1 MSVDHEF
8 RTRPSPVR
16 PRPRFGRFARPATA
30 AAALALLAACATMD
44 GITERTADSPAH
56 SWVPPAKEV
65 RPPAPLPSPL
75 IPAELQAGGR
85 TWTLGDIVDVGLA
98 NNPQTRAAWDAAR
111 AASAAVSISQGAYLP
126 QVNAT
131 LPAAK
136 LKQSY
141 FGGTYIVEQ
150 TTLTP
155 TASLNLLLYDF
166 GGREA
171 SVQSARRAL
180 EAANWTQNAVFQ
192 NVILQIES
200 TYYQY
205 LAAQSLLDAQEINRK
220 GAQANYDA
228 ANDRHQAGVAT
239 IADVLQ
245 AKTAL
250 STIDL
255 QLVTT
260 RGLIR
265 TLHGALASSM
275 GLRADAVFEISDKL
289 PESIVFDAVDKQVDL
304 CIKEAEARRPDL
316 AASHAL
322 VLQSEAAI
330 RQARAT
336 FFPSF
341 SLSGNIGRIYYQN
354 LQFNGISSSPA
365 SNPFY
370 SISLSVSL
378 PFLFGLQEYEVLAAK
393 AQAEAAR
400 DQMTEIG
407 RGIELEVWTSYYG
420 LKTSEQKIRTARDLL
435 ESATASYDVALGRYK
450 EGVGSILDLLA
461 AETVLE
467 NGRVQLVQAKS
478 DWFLALV
485 QFTHDTGALEPPSAS
500 AKASLPSS
508 PQKGDHRP

>member
-1 MSVDHEF
+1 MPAEVKF
-8 RTRPSPVR
+8 RTRPITSR
-16 PRPRFGRFARPATA
+16 PHFRFGLFARPATA
-30 AAALALLAACATMD
+30 ALALAMLVACATMD
-44 GITERTADSPAH
+44 GITKRTADSPSH
-56 SWVPPAKEV
+56 PWLPPAKEV
-65 RPPAPLPSPL
+65 RPPAPLPSPQ
-75 IPAELQAGGR
+75 IPGDLQSAGR
-85 TWTLGDIVDVGLA
+85 AWTLSDIVDVGLS

-111 AASAAVSISQGAYLP
+111 AASAAVSISLGEYLP
-126 QVNAT
+126 QINAT
-131 LPAAK
+131 LPAV
-136 LKQSY
+136 KQKMAY
-141 FGGTYIVEQ
+141 LGGRFIVDL

-171 SVQSARRAL
+171 DVQSARRAL

-200 TYYQY
+200 VYYQY
-205 LAAQSLLDAQEINRK
+205 LSAKALLEAQETNRK

-228 ANDRHQAGVAT
+228 ADARHKAGVAT

-255 QLVTT
+255 QIVTT
-260 RGLIR
+260 RGLIQ

-275 GLRADAVFEISDKL
+275 GLPAASGFEVFEGL
-289 PESIVFDAVDKQVDL
+289 PESIPFDTVAKQVDL
-304 CIKEAEARRPDL
+304 CIKDAEAKRPDMAASRALVLEAEAG
-316 AASHAL
+316 
-322 VLQSEAAI
+322 I
-330 RQARAT
+330 RKARST
-336 FFPSF
+336 FFPAF
-341 SLSGNIGRIYYQN
+341 SLSGNIGRIYYQGN
-354 LQFNGISSSPA
+354 PV

-370 SISLSVSL
+370 AISVSVNL
-378 PFLFGLQEYEVLAAK
+378 PFLFGLQEYQVLAAK
-393 AQAEAAR
+393 AQAETAR
-400 DQMTEIG
+400 DQMTELG
-407 RGIELEVWTSYYG
+407 RGIELQVWTSYYG

-435 ESATASYDVALGRYK
+435 ESAGASYDVAFGRYK

-485 QFTHDTGALEPPSAS
+485 QFTHDTGALEPPAAP
-500 AKASLPSS
+500 AKPGLPSS
-508 PQKGDHRP
+508 PEKGDHRS

>member
-1 MSVDHEF
+1 MTASPEL
-8 RTRPSPVR
+8 RIRASSASTRCP
-16 PRPRFGRFARPATA
+16 GGLLAKALT
-30 AAALALLAACATMD
+30 AALALAVLAACATME

-56 SWVPPAKEV
+56 PWVPPPQAMK
-65 RPPAPLPSPL
+65 PPAPLPSPVV
-75 IPAELQAGGR
+75 PAELQAPGR
-85 TWTLGDIVDVGLA
+85 PWTLADVVDVGLA
-98 NNPQTRAAWDAAR
+98 NNPQTQVAWNAAR

-126 QVNAT
+126 QIEAT
-131 LPAAK
+131 LPFAVQKIA
-136 LKQSY
+136 Y
-141 FGGTYIVEQ
+141 FGGEYILKE

-155 TASLNLLLYDF
+155 TATLNLLLYDF

-180 EAANWTQNAVFQ
+180 EAANWTQNAVLQ

-205 LAAQSLLDAQEINRK
+205 LAAQALLDAQETNRK
-220 GAQANYDA
+220 SAQANYDA
-228 ANDRHQAGVAT
+228 ANDRHRAGVAT

-255 QLVTT
+255 ELVTT

-275 GLRADAVFEISDKL
+275 GLRADAGFEISGTL
-289 PESIVFDAVDKQVDL
+289 PENILFDAVDKQVDL
-304 CIKEAEARRPDL
+304 CIKEAEDRRPDL
-316 AASHAL
+316 AASRAL
-322 VLQSEAAI
+322 VLQTEAAI

-354 LQFNGISSSPA
+354 LQFQGYSGSPA

-370 SISLSVSL
+370 ALSVTVNL
-378 PFLFGLQEYEVLAAK
+378 PFLFGLQEYQVLAAK
-393 AQAEAAR
+393 AQSEVAK
-400 DQMTEIG
+400 DQMAELG
-407 RGIELEVWTSYYG
+407 RSIELEVWTSYYG
-420 LKTSEQKIRTARDLL
+420 LKTSEQKIVTARDLL
-435 ESATASYDVALGRYK
+435 ESAQASYDVALGRYK

-461 AETVLE
+461 AEAVLE

-485 QFTHDTGALEPPSAS
+485 QFTHDTGALEPPAP
-500 AKASLPSS
+500 AKPGLPSS
-508 PQKGDHRP
+508 PEKGDHRP